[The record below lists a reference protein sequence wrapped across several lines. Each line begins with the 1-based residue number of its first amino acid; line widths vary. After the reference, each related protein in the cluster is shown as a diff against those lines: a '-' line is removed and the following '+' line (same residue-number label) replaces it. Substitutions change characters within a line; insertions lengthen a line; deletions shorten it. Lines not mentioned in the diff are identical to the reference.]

1 MTSPRRDAAPASSHG
16 RRSEQFKDEVYRQ
29 MFRLE
34 ANRPGAEMDLA
45 LALLRAWQ
53 VVDTKPENGEERQ
66 WLRKVAPICMEMI
79 EESLRQSDTASHS
92 IQ

>member
-1 MTSPRRDAAPASSHG
+1 MMSPRRAPSPESSHP

-53 VVDTKPENGEERQ
+53 VVDTKSESGEERQ

-79 EESLRQSDTASHS
+79 EASLQQSDTASHS

>member
-1 MTSPRRDAAPASSHG
+1 MTSLKRSAHPGSARP

-34 ANRPGAEMDLA
+34 SSRPGAEMDLA

-53 VVDTKPENGEERQ
+53 AVDATPENPEERN
-66 WLRKVAPICMEMI
+66 WLRKVSPICMEMI
-79 EESLRQSDTASHS
+79 EAALRGGESTTHS
-92 IQ
+92 VQ